1 MGKYSDQIKS
11 NELTPPKDK
20 IVVIGEDYISNEP
33 TSYTVKYK
41 NNYLAIEVFDS
52 NGKKCFKTKSK
63 MCGIGISDMND
74 EDILYFNENSI
85 PSVKL
90 ISKKEDEKEIARFSS
105 KNTTTQHHKYKV
117 EFTNKTN
124 EICQI
129 INVHCSSTYRSVG
142 VFNGNE
148 KEGAPMICRMID
160 NSKSNQI
167 SCDRIYEAYTSE
179 YTIEIAPNVDNLLM
193 IALMIYIMKV
203 KMYNVR
209 MFHTAVVGGALFH
222 H

>member
-41 NNYLAIEVFDS
+41 NNHLAIEVFDS
-52 NGKKCFKTKSK
+52 NGKKCFKTKRK
-63 MCGIGISDMND
+63 MFGIGISDMND
-74 EDILYFNENSI
+74 EDILYFNDNTL

-90 ISKKEDEKEIARFSS
+90 ISKKEDEKEIARFSG

-148 KEGAPMICRMID
+148 KEGAPMICRMIN
-160 NSKSNQI
+160 NSKST
-167 SCDRIYEAYTSE
+167 SFDRVYEAYTSE

-193 IALMIYIMKV
+193 IALMIYIMTE
-203 KMYNVR
+203 KMFYAR
-209 MFHTAVVGGALFH
+209 MLH
-222 H
+222 HHH